1 MKDTVLV
8 AGAGR
13 SGIEAAHFLLT
24 KNAPVLLYDGNAE
37 KDPEVIKDAVLEEGG
52 LTEED
57 LQGLSFA
64 FGEFP
69 EGKLAEVNTC
79 VISPGISLETPFVS
93 VLEENEIP
101 VISEIELAWRYEKGT
116 VVGITGTN
124 GKTTTTS
131 LIGAVMQAELGE
143 ERAFVAGNIGIPYT
157 KEVVKS
163 APDTVSVLEL
173 SSFQL
178 ETVRTFHPHV
188 SVIMN
193 ITPDHLNRHHTMENY
208 AATKARIAMN
218 QMEEDYCILNY
229 DDARLRAFAEECPA
243 RVIFFSTREVL
254 SDGYF
259 LQDKALYRSVD
270 GEPEHLL
277 DTDELNLVGRCN
289 YENVLAALAA
299 ADAMCVPMDT
309 ALSAVRAFK
318 AVPHRIEFSGE
329 KNGVRFYN
337 DSKGTNPD
345 AAIQGILAMDR
356 PTVLIGGGYDKGS
369 SYEEW
374 VELFEGRVKKIIL
387 IGATREKIAACC
399 DRFGFKNYEF
409 AETFEEAFEKAVEAA
424 EPGDAVL
431 LSPACASWGMF
442 NNFEERGDL
451 FKKLAAELDA

>member
-13 SGIEAAHFLLT
+13 SGIEAARFLLT
-24 KNAPVLLYDGNAE
+24 KKKPVLLYDGNKE
-37 KDPEVIKDAVLEEGG
+37 KNEEDVKTAILEEGG
-52 LTEED
+52 LKEAD
-57 LQGLSFA
+57 LKALSFS
-64 FGEFP
+64 FGDFP
-69 EGKLAEVNTC
+69 ENKLAQVGTC

-93 VLEENEIP
+93 VLEENGIP
-101 VISEIELAWRYEKGT
+101 VISEIELAWLYEKGT
-116 VVGITGTN
+116 VIGVTGTN

-131 LIGAVMQAELGE
+131 LIGAVMQAWLGE
-143 ERAFVAGNIGIPYT
+143 ERAFIAGNIGIPYT

-163 APDTVSVLEL
+163 AEDTVSVLEL

-208 AATKARIAMN
+208 AAVKARITMN
-218 QMEEDYCILNY
+218 QTAEDYCVLNY
-229 DDARLRAFAEECPA
+229 DDERLRTFAETCPA

-254 SDGYF
+254 SDGFF

-270 GEPEHLL
+270 GEPEYLL
-277 DTDELNLVGRCN
+277 STDELNLVGRCN
-289 YENVLAALAA
+289 YENVLAVLGVCE
-299 ADAMCVPMDT
+299 AMCVPPET
-309 ALSAVRAFK
+309 ALDAIRAFK
-318 AVPHRIEFSGE
+318 AVPHRIEFTVE
-329 KNGVRFYN
+329 KNGVRYYN

-356 PTVLIGGGYDKGS
+356 PIVLIGGGYDKGS
-369 SYEEW
+369 SYDEW
-374 VELFEGRVKKIIL
+374 VELFDGRVRKLIL
-387 IGATREKIAACC
+387 IGATREKIADCC
-399 DRFGFKNYEF
+399 MSHGFRDYEF
-409 AETFEEAFEKAVEAA
+409 AETFEEAFEKAVAAA

-451 FKKLAAELDA
+451 FKKLALELEE